1 MTSLQ
6 KTLGWLSLG
15 LGAAAILAPFATA
28 RLLGVPSSR
37 STKRALQAV
46 GVRELGVG
54 TGLLATRRFPATWT
68 WLRVAGDAIDLALLA
83 NAAEARRSRP
93 KRVAGSMAAIS
104 GVLALDTLAAAA
116 QSR

>member
-15 LGAAAILAPFATA
+15 LGAAAILAPAATA
-28 RLLGVPSSR
+28 RLLGVRNSR
-37 STKRALQAV
+37 ATRRTLRAV

-54 TGLLATRRFPATWT
+54 TGLLSTRRAPATWT
-68 WLRVAGDAIDLALLA
+68 WLRVAGDAVDLALLS
-83 NAAEARRSRP
+83 AAARSRGSRQ

-104 GVLALDTLAAAA
+104 GVLALDALAAAA
-116 QSR
+116 QPR